1 MFFLLL
7 STEEACLQFLN
18 KQTKKKIILQIW
30 TIKCVEVR
38 ITGY

>member
-18 KQTKKKIILQIW
+18 KQKKN
-30 TIKCVEVR
+30 
-38 ITGY
+38 YSSDMDN